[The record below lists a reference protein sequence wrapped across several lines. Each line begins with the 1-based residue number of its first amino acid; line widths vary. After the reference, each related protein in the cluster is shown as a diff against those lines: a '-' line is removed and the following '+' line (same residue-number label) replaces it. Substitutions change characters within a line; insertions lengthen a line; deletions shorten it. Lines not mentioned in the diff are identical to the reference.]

1 MTKAVM
7 LLSGGLDSLVAAKL
21 LLDQGIKLEGL
32 TLTSP
37 FCTCGG
43 AAGGCAAATRS
54 AQQLGIP
61 LKIVAKGRDYL
72 EIVENPKHE
81 RGRAL
86 NACID
91 CRIYS
96 FRKAAELVGEC
107 GADFIATGEV
117 VGQRPMSQTR
127 YKLQL
132 IEKAAGLEGIV
143 VRPLSARLLP
153 PTIPEQRGL
162 VDRQKLLAIGGRG
175 RKPQME
181 LAKKN
186 NYGYDCPAGGCL
198 LTEKEYSRKLV
209 DLFEHKPYS
218 LRDVLLLRVGRHY
231 RLNGRAKVV
240 LGRNEA
246 ENALLQK
253 MAGDNALLEPDF
265 PAPTALVTRKASR
278 ALGEAAWLVLKH
290 AKKKGRLFCDGK
302 EIIPVAPSF
311 CKRIGGG
318 EAP

>member
-1 MTKAVM
+1 M

-21 LLDQGIKLEGL
+21 LLDQGIELEGL
-32 TLTSP
+32 NFTSP

-54 AQQLGIP
+54 AKQLGIP
-61 LKIVAKGRDYL
+61 LKIVAKGMDYL
-72 EIVENPKHE
+72 QIVEHPKHE

-86 NACID
+86 NPCID
-91 CRIYS
+91 CRIYALK
-96 FRKAAELVGEC
+96 KAKEYCKEVD
-107 GADFIATGEV
+107 ADFIATGEV
-117 VGQRPMSQTR
+117 AGQRPMSQTR

-132 IEKAAGLEGIV
+132 IEKEAGLDGLV
-143 VRPLSARLLP
+143 VRPLSAKLLP
-153 PTIPEQRGL
+153 PTIPEQKGL
-162 VDRQKLLAIGGRG
+162 VDREKLLAVGGRG
-175 RKPQME
+175 RKTQME

-198 LTEKEYSRKLV
+198 LTEREYSRKLV

-218 LRDVLLLRVGRHY
+218 LRDVLLLRIGRHY
-231 RLNGRAKVV
+231 RLNEKAKVV

-253 MAGDNALLEPDF
+253 MTGDNALLEPDF

-290 AKKKGRLFCDGK
+290 AKKKGRLLCEGK
-302 EIIPVAPSF
+302 EIIPVEPPS
-311 CKRIGGG
+311 CKRL
-318 EAP
+318 